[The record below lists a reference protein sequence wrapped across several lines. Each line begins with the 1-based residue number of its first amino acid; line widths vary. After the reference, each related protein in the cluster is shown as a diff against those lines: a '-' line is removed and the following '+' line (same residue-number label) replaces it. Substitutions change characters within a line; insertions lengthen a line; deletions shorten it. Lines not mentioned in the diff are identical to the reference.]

1 MSINLKDLGDPL
13 EFWEYFEQISK
24 IPRCSGNEEQICNFI
39 TREAEKFGFQ
49 TKKDDR
55 NNLFVKIS
63 SKNKGNKNLKLVLQ
77 CHLDMVCEKNEGTI
91 HDFSKDPIS
100 LRIIEI
106 NDEKWL
112 CAKGTTLGADNG
124 VGIAYL
130 LTLMKKVHSK
140 ELVLDS
146 KDLNLLFTVQEEKG
160 LSGAFNISKDF
171 ISGDYLINLDSE
183 DDDSFIIGCAGGIN
197 TNIDINFTYLSSIDS
212 FLRDSLALKLLVKG
226 LVGGHSGA
234 DIHRNRAN
242 AIKLISEVLWKI
254 NDKYSLHLNAING
267 GNLSNAIPRE
277 CEAIIF
283 VKRNEISDIKRFFN
297 QIFSEIK
304 VKFSETEPNMEL
316 TLSIINDFKKKEIMP
331 INLKNKLI
339 HILYMI
345 PHGPISYHSKIPN
358 LVHTSTNL
366 ASIKTENNVIKIK
379 TSQRSLQEESKKEIY
394 QKINALF
401 ESSELKATI
410 HCTGGYPGWEP
421 NFNSKIVEISKKAY
435 KKIFNEEPKIEVI
448 HAGLETGILKKTFPD
463 LDMISIGPTIKNPH
477 SPQEMLKIKSV
488 EKMWN
493 FLITLLTCII

>member
-1 MSINLKDLGDPL
+1 MLINLKDLGNPL
-13 EFWEYFEQISK
+13 EFWEYFDQISK
-24 IPRCSGNEEQICNFI
+24 IPRCSGNEEKICNFI
-39 TREAEKFGFQ
+39 SHEAEKFGFE

-55 NNLFVKIS
+55 NNLVVKIN
-63 SKNKGNKNLKLVLQ
+63 SKNKGNNNTKIVLQ

-112 CAKGTTLGADNG
+112 STKGTTLGADNG

-130 LTLMKKVHSK
+130 LTLMKKVHSN
-140 ELVLDS
+140 ELVFDS
-146 KDLNLLFTVQEEKG
+146 RDLNLLFTVQEEKG
-160 LSGAFNISKDF
+160 LSGAFNIGKDF

-197 TNIDINFTYLSSIDS
+197 TNIDIHFIESNINSL
-212 FLRDSLALKLLVKG
+212 LKNPLALKLFVKG

-242 AIKLISEVLWKI
+242 AIKIISEVLWKL

-277 CEAIIF
+277 CEAIFFI
-283 VKRNEISDIKRFFN
+283 KKNEISDIKRFFN

-304 VKFSETEPNMEL
+304 VEFSETEPNIEL
-316 TLSIINDFKKKEIMP
+316 TLNIINDFKNTQIMP
-331 INLKNKLI
+331 INLKEKLL
-339 HILYMI
+339 HTLYII

-366 ASIKTENNVIKIK
+366 ASIKTENNLIKIK
-379 TSQRSLQEESKKEIY
+379 TSQRSLQEEFKKEIC
-394 QKINALF
+394 QKIHDLF
-401 ESSELKATI
+401 MLSGLKATV
-410 HCTGGYPGWEP
+410 HGTGGYPGWEP
-421 NFNSKIVEISKKAY
+421 DFNSKLVEISKKAY
-435 KKIFNEEPKIEVI
+435 KKLFKEEPKIEVI
-448 HAGLETGILKKTFPD
+448 HAGLETGILRKTFPK

-477 SPQEMLKIKSV
+477 SPDERLKIKSV

-493 FLITLLTCII
+493 FLITLLMCLI